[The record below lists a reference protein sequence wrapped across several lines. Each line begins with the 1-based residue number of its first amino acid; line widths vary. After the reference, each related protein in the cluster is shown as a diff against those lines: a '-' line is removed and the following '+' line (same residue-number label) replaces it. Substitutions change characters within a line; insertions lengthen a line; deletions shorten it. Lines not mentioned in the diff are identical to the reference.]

1 MGFASVFFTLLFSK
15 IKNME
20 KRTLRKELELDLI
33 RAIAETLGKR
43 NAIAGKQIKKKVEEA
58 SKTVAKKFYK
68 AIKQLNLENAE
79 TPSSTAKKSV
89 KKTPASAKLSKASAK
104 KKK

>member
-1 MGFASVFFTLLFSK
+1 
-15 IKNME
+15 ME

-33 RAIAETLGKR
+33 RSIQETLGKR

-68 AIKQLNLENAE
+68 AIKQLNLEKSA
-79 TPSSTAKKSV
+79 TVASSAKKAIRKTSV
-89 KKTPASAKLSKASAK
+89 STKSSKAPAK